1 MVSQLNRRL
10 FRALQPVE
18 IVSWHQLGA
27 TTHRTFLRELTDR
40 LLLGEGVGGEHRFD
54 RDRVYWFSRPE
65 VPGSF
70 EAGVI
75 TASQRK
81 FDARV
86 ILGLFLPGAEEP
98 VLLYAADRLS
108 LDC

>member
-65 VPGSF
+65 VPGWNKIAF
-70 EAGVI
+70 VCL
-75 TASQRK
+75 
-81 FDARV
+81 V
-86 ILGLFLPGAEEP
+86 WLF
-98 VLLYAADRLS
+98 VAAKVPLK
-108 LDC
+108 LMP